1 MSDGGDARYGRLF
14 TEVDVERIIAE
25 ALIQQHK
32 RPPVRAAAVI
42 AEVEWRYSDPFT
54 FPDDEP
60 LFLLRGQDAL
70 AGPTLMSYA
79 MVCDDVRTSQ
89 EHRDGAWN
97 AHDVFVDWQA
107 EHPDR
112 VKVPS

>member
-1 MSDGGDARYGRLF
+1 VPDSKYGRLF
-14 TEVDVERIIAE
+14 TEADVERIIAE

-32 RPPVRAAAVI
+32 QPQVRAANVI
-42 AEVEWRYSDPFT
+42 AEVQHQTGEFT
-54 FPDDEP
+54 FPADEP

-70 AGPTLMSYA
+70 APGVVMSYA
-79 MVCDDVRTSQ
+79 MACADAHASE
-89 EHRDGAWN
+89 EHRDGAWRT
-97 AHDVFVDWQA
+97 HDALVDWQA